1 MKSMK
6 VNIAILLLLL
16 LSVIAMPV
24 GMNSHEVE
32 ALTTTQIDQHTTSGY
47 ISDVPYVWQEIA
59 GYCFFA
65 AMSMSLQGMGMDL
78 DMDDLFAAT
87 GSGFSALYFNA
98 ESEFSFFPGIFAR
111 QMSYF
116 EFFCELYGL
125 DMTLYI
131 DTSTDWGSNSIDAFE
146 VLESGYRDY
155 NNTSTDSPFNVLR
168 ESIDAGIPLAIATDV
183 YYLPPVDY
191 DIFRQYAAPL
201 DAGGIAHAITIV
213 GYNDTSQEVQ
223 IQDPGVGL
231 FGESYGYPEDGRW
244 NYSMSYISLNTA
256 WQSAG
261 YLTFCVSPGSG
272 QVDDFEERLGD
283 YICKRMRGDRTSYF
297 QGYENYYFLSPGKT
311 AFSGLGLDLTVES
324 IRNYA
329 VQFTDAHKPEAFLYF
344 GHNLEAVMT
353 MQYHS
358 YRAALRAIPD
368 ILPGVDLQ
376 EFIDAADDALPHLE
390 ILSHN
395 ASSSSGYDLIFRDSL
410 VFQTFEEIALDY
422 PSLRDIDA
430 TISLHLDQL
439 NEIRDHLFAIAESWE
454 AAADALEE
462 ALGIQNTTMDEGSIL
477 IAAGGTGIIVLAA
490 AILLFRRKNH

>member
-16 LSVIAMPV
+16 ISVMAMPV
-24 GMNSHEVE
+24 GMNSHEIE

-65 AMSMSLQGMGMDL
+65 AMSMSLQGMGMNL

-87 GSGFSALYFNA
+87 GSGFSALYLNV

-125 DMTLYI
+125 DMTLYL
-131 DTSTDWGSNSIDAFE
+131 DTSTDWGANSIGAFE
-146 VLESGYRDY
+146 ALESGYLDY

-168 ESIDAGIPLAIATDV
+168 ESIDEGIPLSIATDV

-191 DIFRQYAAPL
+191 DIFRLYAGPL
-201 DAGGIAHAITIV
+201 ESGGIAHAITIV

-244 NYSMSYISLNTA
+244 NYSMSYIALNMA

-261 YLTFCVSPGSG
+261 YLTFGVSPGSG

-297 QGYENYYFLSPGKT
+297 PGYEDYYFLSPGKT
-311 AFSGLGLDLTVES
+311 AFSGLGFDLTVEG

-329 VQFTDAHKPEAFLYF
+329 VHFTDTNKPEAFLYF

-353 MQYHS
+353 MQYLS

-368 ILPGVDLQ
+368 ILPGLDLQ

-395 ASSSSGYDLIFRDSL
+395 ASSYSGFNLVFRESL

-422 PSLRDIDA
+422 PSFRDIDA

-454 AAADALEE
+454 AAADALEKVIE
-462 ALGIQNTTMDEGSIL
+462 QQNTTQNGGSIL
-477 IAAGGTGIIVLAA
+477 IAAGGAGIIVIAA
-490 AILLFRRKNH
+490 VILLFRRRNR